1 MDSRQI
7 YYESHGQGKPLVLL
21 NGIMMSCASWKPFI
35 EALSANNR
43 LLLVDFLDQGRSDK
57 MVGQVYD
64 HGIQVQVVRRLLEHL
79 DLKSAC
85 IAGISYGSEV
95 ALEFAV
101 TDATEHLHERL
112 VDIRLK
118 PGILIVCINHMGKI
132 IIPGG
137 RDTLSAG
144 DTVVIVTT
152 AGREILDLNDIFA

>member
-1 MDSRQI
+1 MENTGGSA
-7 YYESHGQGKPLVLL
+7 VLT
-21 NGIMMSCASWKPFI
+21 IH
-35 EALSANNR
+35 R
-43 LLLVDFLDQGRSDK
+43 
-57 MVGQVYD
+57 
-64 HGIQVQVVRRLLEHL
+64 
-79 DLKSAC
+79 
-85 IAGISYGSEV
+85 IADGGAE